1 MLISEIILG
10 GRKKTLLKKKKTK
23 KKTVTPERHAD
34 INTHPPSPVDL
45 VSGVVALLVPLR
57 SLRELQGL
65 VEGPFIGQQPAQG
78 AGGAVALP
86 GGGRGGSTG
95 GPGGPGAAAAEPD
108 AESRPLP

>member
-10 GRKKTLLKKKKTK
+10 GRKKNLHKKKKK
-23 KKTVTPERHAD
+23 TPERHAD
-34 INTHPPSPVDL
+34 INTRPPSPVDL
-45 VSGVVALLVPLR
+45 VSGVEALLVPLR

-65 VEGPFIGQQPAQG
+65 VEGSFIGQQPAQG

-95 GPGGPGAAAAEPD
+95 NPGGPGAAAAEPN